1 MGLLDVIRSGV
12 KIADKVTKP
21 LQATVSYERCISTN
35 ADGYGAKSYA
45 STVPLRAIV
54 DWKQK
59 PVRTQAGT
67 LTVTRATVDL
77 LNIADVVA
85 ATGGAGIGD
94 DDRFTLP
101 DGTTG
106 PILDLAGFIDAG
118 TGHPISTTVMLG

>member
-1 MGLLDVIRSGV
+1 MSLLTTLRSAV
-12 KIADKVTKP
+12 AIADAITKP
-21 LQATVSYERCISTN
+21 LQAAVSYERCTSTN
-35 ADGYGAKSYA
+35 VDGYGEKGYA
-45 STVPLRAIV
+45 AAVNLVAIV
-54 DWKQK
+54 DWSQK
-59 PVRTQAGT
+59 PVRTQAGV